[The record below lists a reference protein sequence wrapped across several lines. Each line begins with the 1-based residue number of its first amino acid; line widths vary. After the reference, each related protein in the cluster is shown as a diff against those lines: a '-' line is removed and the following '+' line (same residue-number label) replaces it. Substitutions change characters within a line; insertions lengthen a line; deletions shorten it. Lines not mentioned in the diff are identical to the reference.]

1 MRGMQREYDL
11 VFGLGS
17 VCSCTQSLRRAG
29 LQTLSFPYDWVT
41 PLDEAE
47 ILKDVRTR
55 AETICRGFDGWF
67 DEKDFSFHGANTN
80 GKDKYYNEKLHL
92 IFVHDF
98 PLGVPLSQSFPSIR
112 ARYRRRIDRLLDLI
126 ARSKNVLVV
135 RLDRHDLPYR
145 TSVEDCTCVRNA
157 LGARY
162 PGTVFDVLLIQPD
175 PGIPIGERKVEHPAE
190 GVTRLSL
197 DYRESKT
204 PADAPQATGADL
216 ITTPVPPDFSRIV
229 HALQE
234 MFAVREYR
242 TPEEIAANR
251 ERQLRKR
258 WARIGARSAL
268 EYRWKKIALPAADA
282 FAKTLGPLVA
292 RLRRKRFAQIL
303 PLGIN
308 CETAFRFFRKWGFVE
323 SSLFAWAQS
332 RNLATVTSALER
344 FDELLAGSVTL
355 NPSDH
360 LWLCGNTGIRFH
372 GKLKWTPG
380 LSPSQEELDADLADL
395 KGRLAHLKDK
405 FRDYLRN
412 AGTTLLVHRLA
423 AADAADPDLGK
434 KLDALEAAIQKL
446 GAANWKLLVICERK
460 DLSHM
465 PKGPNRIFRAVR
477 EFNPGSAI
485 TDARRGD
492 PTGWNSVFSEFA
504 PARILPKSHA
514 FKFE

>member
-1 MRGMQREYDL
+1 MCRYDL
-11 VFGLGS
+11 IFGLGA

-29 LQTLSFPYDWVT
+29 LQALSFPYDWVA
-41 PLDEAE
+41 PVEEAD
-47 ILKDVRTR
+47 LRKDMRTR
-55 AETICRGFDGWF
+55 AETICNGFDDWF
-67 DEKDFSFHGANTN
+67 EEKDFTFHGANTN

-98 PLGVPLSQSFPSIR
+98 PQGVPLTQSFPAVWSK
-112 ARYRRRIDRLLDLI
+112 YRRRIDRLLDLI
-126 ARSKNVLVV
+126 AQSKRVLVV

-145 TSVEDCTCVRNA
+145 TSAEDCTYVRNI
-157 LGARY
+157 LNARY

-175 PGIPIGERKVEHPAE
+175 PGIPIEERKIEHPAE
-190 GVTRLSL
+190 GVIRLSL
-197 DYRESKT
+197 DYRESKA
-204 PADAPQATGADL
+204 PADVPQATGADL
-216 ITTPVPPDFSRIV
+216 ITAPVPPDFSRIV
-229 HALQE
+229 RALQE
-234 MFAVREYR
+234 MFSVREYR

-258 WARIGARSAL
+258 WTKIGARSSL

-332 RNLATVTSALER
+332 RNLATMTAALEH

-360 LWLCGNTGIRFH
+360 LWMCGNSGIRFH

-380 LSPSQEELDADLADL
+380 LSPSSAELDADLADL
-395 KGRLAHLKDK
+395 KGRIEHLKRK
-405 FRDYLRN
+405 FLDSVRN
-412 AGTTLLVHRLA
+412 GETTLLVHRLA
-423 AADAADPDLGK
+423 AADAADPGLAG
-434 KLDALEAAIQKL
+434 KLDALEAALLKL
-446 GAANWKLLVICERK
+446 GAANRKLLVICERK
-460 DLSHM
+460 DLNHM
-465 PKGPNRIFRAVR
+465 PEGPNRIFRAVR

-492 PTGWNSVFSEFA
+492 PTGWNAIFSEFA
-504 PARILPKSHA
+504 PGRILPKSHA

>member
-1 MRGMQREYDL
+1 MHQYDL
-11 VFGLGS
+11 IFGLGA

-29 LQTLSFPYDWVT
+29 LQALSFPYDWVT
-41 PLDEAE
+41 PVEDAGLR
-47 ILKDVRTR
+47 KDLRTR
-55 AETICRGFDGWF
+55 AETICSGFAGWF
-67 DEKDFSFHGANTN
+67 EEDDFVFHGANTN
-80 GKDKYYNEKLHL
+80 GKDKYYNAKLDL

-98 PLGVPLSQSFPSIR
+98 PQGVPLSQSFPAIR
-112 ARYRRRIDRLLDLI
+112 SKYRRRIDRLLDLI
-126 ARSKNVLVV
+126 ACSKRVLVV

-145 TSVEDCTCVRNA
+145 TSVEDCADVRNV
-157 LGARY
+157 LHARY
-162 PGTVFDVLLIQPD
+162 PNAAFDVLLIQPD
-175 PGIPIGERKVEHPAE
+175 PEIPIGERKVERPAE
-190 GVTRLSL
+190 GVIRLTL
-197 DYRESKT
+197 DYRKSK
-204 PADAPQATGADL
+204 ASSDAPHATGADL
-216 ITTPVPPDFSRIV
+216 LTAPVPPDFSRIV

-234 MFAVREYR
+234 MYSVREYR

-258 WARIGARSAL
+258 WAKIGARSAL

-282 FAKTLGPLVA
+282 FAKTFGPLVA

-332 RNLATVTSALER
+332 RNLATMTAALER
-344 FDELLAGSVTL
+344 FDELLAGPVTL

-360 LWLCGNTGIRFH
+360 LWLCGNSGIRFH

-380 LSPSQEELDADLADL
+380 LSPSHEELDADLADL

-412 AGTTLLVHRLA
+412 GEMTLFIHRLA
-423 AADAADPDLGK
+423 AADAADPGLAE
-434 KLDALEAAIQKL
+434 KLDALEAAIQNL

-492 PTGWNSVFSEFA
+492 PTGWSAIFSEFA
-504 PARILPKSHA
+504 PGRILPKSHA